1 MGLHQLP
8 TTLATLVT
16 LANRRLSSVSTS
28 NYGRGSWN
36 TTCNYVLIFSINF
49 QLRCYRLL
57 LDNLQLYA
65 RSWQWRYINRSANLQ
80 QKTIEALKRI
90 FWPKKCYFSDFT
102 KTLRWKWAGTM
113 VKRENPPNLGIHFL
127 EGCQKQNSRFATV
140 PSSLKKTKTC
150 FYEHG
155 FRSAGM
161 YILRY
166 NMI

>member
-90 FWPKKCYFSDFT
+90 FWPKKMLFFRLH
-102 KTLRWKWAGTM
+102 K
-113 VKRENPPNLGIHFL
+113 NPPMKMSWYYGKTRKPPKFRYPFFGGLSETKFAFCHSAKLIKKNKNVLL
-127 EGCQKQNSRFATV
+127 RARFPVRRDVYLA
-140 PSSLKKTKTC
+140 
-150 FYEHG
+150 
-155 FRSAGM
+155 
-161 YILRY
+161 I
-166 NMI
+166 

>member
-90 FWPKKCYFSDFT
+90 FWPKKMLFFRLHKNSPMKMSWYCG
-102 KTLRWKWAGTM
+102 KTRKPPKFWYPVFGFLWRVVRNKISVSPQCQAHFKKMLLRA
-113 VKRENPPNLGIHFL
+113 RFL
-127 EGCQKQNSRFATV
+127 VRRDVYLA
-140 PSSLKKTKTC
+140 
-150 FYEHG
+150 
-155 FRSAGM
+155 
-161 YILRY
+161 I
-166 NMI
+166 